1 MRMRAPKR
9 TKKSPAAKYA
19 ARFARTMRTMSTR
32 TMFIAVGCV
41 LGAAILIGAATSD
54 MPGKATAH
62 AQSKAA
68 TPASVAPAAPV
79 AEAGV
84 DASAAPAPV
93 ADSTP
98 IPPTAKSVP
107 VTITGCLER
116 DSDSFRLKDTTG
128 EKAPKARSWKSGF
141 LKKGS
146 ASIDVV
152 DAANRVKLPT
162 HVGQRVSVTGTLVD
176 REMQVRSLQRVSTSC
191 AKS

>member
-1 MRMRAPKR
+1 
-9 TKKSPAAKYA
+9 
-19 ARFARTMRTMSTR
+19 
-32 TMFIAVGCV
+32 MFIAVGCV

-54 MPGKATAH
+54 MPGSATAH
-62 AQSKAA
+62 SQAKATT
-68 TPASVAPAAPV
+68 TPASASAAPAAPV
-79 AEAGV
+79 ATVGV

-116 DSDSFRLKDTTG
+116 DSDAFRLKDTTG
-128 EKAPKARSWKSGF
+128 QNAPKARSWKSGF

-146 ASIDVV
+146 ASVDVV
-152 DAANRVKLPT
+152 DAANQVKLPT
-162 HVGQRVSVTGTLVD
+162 HVGQRVSVTGMLVD

>member
-1 MRMRAPKR
+1 
-9 TKKSPAAKYA
+9 
-19 ARFARTMRTMSTR
+19 
-32 TMFIAVGCV
+32 MFIAVGCV

-54 MPGKATAH
+54 MPGGATAH
-62 AQSKAA
+62 SQAKATT
-68 TPASVAPAAPV
+68 TPASASAAPAPPV
-79 AEAGV
+79 SAIGV
-84 DASAAPAPV
+84 DASAAPQPV

-128 EKAPKARSWKSGF
+128 QNAPKARSWKSGF

-146 ASIDVV
+146 ASVDVV
-152 DAANRVKLPT
+152 DAANKVKLPT
-162 HVGQRVSVTGTLVD
+162 HVGQRVSVTGMLVD
-176 REMQVRSLQRVSTSC
+176 REMQVRSLQRVATSC